1 MLDMREGK
9 GAIFELSMSISSVIS
24 RQLSMSF
31 WNKSSDG
38 YLRSINHLANKILYI
53 YTLTEI
59 EKARMCL
66 SLQIVPQKMHLC
78 LVTAIQPKWHFL
90 WDTRTFLILL
100 IFTALIFWR
109 RFTNGTGWQEGIA
122 AAATPVVH
130 FIQNIWIR
138 LSCVNR
144 KSFWYSSPQL
154 KVTYQF
160 GQNYLWIITNIFWPN
175 LATGGAFIHHST
187 MGMK

>member
-1 MLDMREGK
+1 M

-24 RQLSMSF
+24 RQLSISF

-38 YLRSINHLANKILYI
+38 YLRSINHLANKIYCVLY
-53 YTLTEI
+53 TEI
-59 EKARMCL
+59 VCLWL
-66 SLQIVPQKMHLC
+66 SLQTYKVSHKKC
-78 LVTAIQPKWHFL
+78 TYAT
-90 WDTRTFLILL
+90 DTTCFVGHHVSTFLILL
-100 IFTALIFWR
+100 IFTEIIFWR

-144 KSFWYSSPQL
+144 KSFWYSSPL
-154 KVTYQF
+154 SSRPRI
-160 GQNYLWIITNIFWPN
+160 NSARIIYE
-175 LATGGAFIHHST
+175 
-187 MGMK
+187 